1 MLTEFAAD
9 LNTAENWNRY
19 TMNASLDPVAL
30 TVSGAQQVEV
40 RNRADTP
47 FDALYFHLYPNHPDF
62 GGGLSVE
69 NVRVNGQAAPIST
82 EQNNIL
88 LRVELSQPLIPGAW
102 AIVTMDFTARTQRN
116 ASGNTYGAFN
126 MQSGVWSLA
135 TFYPILAVYQP
146 ESAGGSYVGWDRRPV
161 SGRGD
166 LVVSEVA
173 LYDVTLDTPADWS
186 LVTTGARVGEP
197 AIIPQ
202 SSQRRERFVSGP
214 QRDFFLAALQGL
226 DQASNVVDG
235 TRITTYYQPGDTAA
249 GQRSLRVAEQSL
261 QTFNQRYGRYPLAE
275 LDVIQAALTRFL
287 GVEYPGVVLIEEN
300 LYRQNGRTL
309 DTTVAHEVAHQ
320 WWYSLVGNDYQGEP
334 WLDEGLASYSQVIF
348 YEALGQGE
356 LVNAELENFRRIYLS
371 TRQDGR
377 DAAVDRPVTSFEGNY
392 FALVYAKSA
401 LFFAAL
407 RDQIGDEAFFNF
419 IQAYYAN
426 YRYREAD
433 GDGLRAIAE
442 RSCSCDLR
450 EFYAD
455 WITDAA
461 AVELP

>member
-1 MLTEFAAD
+1 
-9 LNTAENWNRY
+9 
-19 TMNASLDPVAL
+19 
-30 TVSGAQQVEV
+30 VEV

-62 GGGLSVE
+62 GGGLRVE
-69 NVRVNGQAAPIST
+69 NVRVNGQAVPIST
-82 EQNNIL
+82 EQNDIL
-88 LRVELSQPLIPGAW
+88 LRVELSQPLGPGDW
-102 AIVTMDFTARTQRN
+102 AVVTMDFMARTQRN
-116 ASGNTYGAFN
+116 ASGNAYGAFN

-146 ESAGGSYVGWDRRPV
+146 ESAGESYVGWDRRPV

-173 LYDVTLDTPADWS
+173 LYDVTLDTPADWN
-186 LVTTGARVGEP
+186 LVTTGVRIGEP
-197 AIIPQ
+197 AIVPQ
-202 SSQRRERFVSGP
+202 SSLRRERFVSGP

-226 DQASNVVDG
+226 DQASSVVDG
-235 TRITTYYQPGDTAA
+235 TRITTYYQPGDAAA
-249 GQRSLRVAEQSL
+249 GQRSLSVAEQSL
-261 QTFNQRYGRYPLAE
+261 QVFNQRYGRYPLAE

-309 DTTVAHEVAHQ
+309 ETTVAHEVAHQ

-334 WLDEGLASYSQVIF
+334 WLDEGLASYSQVVF
-348 YEALGQGE
+348 YEALGRGE
-356 LVNAELENFRRIYLS
+356 LVNAELENFRSIYLS

-407 RDQIGDEAFFNF
+407 REQIGDAAFFNF
-419 IQAYYAN
+419 IQTYYAN

-433 GDGLRAIAE
+433 GEGLRAIAE
-442 RSCSCDLR
+442 ASCSCDLR
-450 EFYAD
+450 QFYAA

-461 AVELP
+461 AVEMP